1 MIKYALRLDAR
12 EMTEGG
18 GEGERQKE
26 RERERRRKTN
36 GRRLWNK
43 LETSSDR
50 GGGHQSNIGDNEDVA
65 GFDLQ
70 LMPPLKRK

>member
-26 RERERRRKTN
+26 REREREREGGKQMGGVSGTN
-36 GRRLWNK
+36 
-43 LETSSDR
+43 
-50 GGGHQSNIGDNEDVA
+50 
-65 GFDLQ
+65 
-70 LMPPLKRK
+70 